1 MMVLLCTLFL
11 IIIYLIFDEKK
22 YCKYGIVF
30 SLILIFSL
38 FAFRNIVGVDDNNY
52 KLYFDL
58 ISAGYDKKFFDI
70 SGVEYSY
77 YIICKILSFF
87 KLNYKSIFFVYS
99 SISFTFIF
107 KTLKKFSL
115 NKEQYLTLF
124 LSFLAFSLIPF
135 ITVMRQFTATSIAI
149 YAICDKKINIKNMA
163 LIIIATLFH
172 NSAIIFLPILL
183 ISKIKFINKKVFYI
197 LIPLIAIF
205 LNSTGIFYSLV
216 KVLLKGTSYY
226 RYILEMNETVFGG
239 SGIIVMLMFLVYLAN
254 LLFLEKELNN
264 ENIKLISFMQMIF
277 FSLYFLCYGMG
288 VIGRLYYYFIFF
300 EPLSLILICKNIKS
314 NNNKLS
320 YYLTSSFLVLL
331 IFYNIMNDL
340 DRFRIL
346 NYSINF
352 WR

>member
-149 YAICDKKINIKNMA
+149 YAICDKKINIKNII
-163 LIIIATLFH
+163 LIILASLFH
-172 NSAIIFLPILL
+172 GSAVVFLPILFL
-183 ISKIKFINKKVFYI
+183 ENIKCFNNKISY
-197 LIPLIAIF
+197 IF
-205 LNSTGIFYSLV
+205 LPLFAYFLNFSGIFYALI
-216 KVLLKGTSYY
+216 KVILKGTSYY
-226 RYILEMNETVFGG
+226 RYVLEIDQTTFGG
-239 SGIIVMLMFLVYLAN
+239 SGIVVLLMFICYLIN
-254 LLFLEKELNN
+254 LLFFEKDENN
-264 ENIKLISFMQMIF
+264 EKVKLILFLQMIF
-277 FSLYFLCYGMG
+277 FSLYFLCSGMG

-300 EPLSLILICKNIKS
+300 EPLSLILISKNVKK
-314 NNNKLS
+314 NNNLM
-320 YYLTSSFLVLL
+320 YYLASFVFVLL
-331 IFYNIMNDL
+331 IFYQVIIDL
-340 DRFRIL
+340 DRFSLL

>member
-11 IIIYLIFDEKK
+11 IMIYLFFDKKK
-22 YCKYGIVF
+22 YYKYGVII

-58 ISAGYDKKFFDI
+58 ISARNDQKFFDV

-77 YIICKILSFF
+77 YIICKVLSFF
-87 KLNYKSIFFVYS
+87 RLNYKSVFFLYS
-99 SISFTFIF
+99 SISFIFIG

-135 ITVMRQFTATSIAI
+135 ITVMRQFTAASIGI
-149 YAICDKKINIKNMA
+149 YAVCDKKISIKNII
-163 LIIIATLFH
+163 LIFIASLFH
-172 NSAIIFLPILL
+172 SSAIIFLPILFIKGIKYFNNK
-183 ISKIKFINKKVFYI
+183 ISYI
-197 LIPLIAIF
+197 SMPIIAFF
-205 LNSTGIFYSLV
+205 LNSSGIFYTLI
-216 KVLLKGTSYY
+216 KVILKGTSYY
-226 RYILEMNETVFGG
+226 RYVLEIDKTIFGG
-239 SGIIVMLMFLVYLAN
+239 NGIIVSLMFICYLIN
-254 LLFLEKELNN
+254 LLFFEKN
-264 ENIKLISFMQMIF
+264 EDNEKIKLISFLQMVF
-277 FSLYFLCYGMG
+277 FSLYFLCRGMG

-300 EPLSLILICKNIKS
+300 EPLSLILISKNVKK
-314 NNNKLS
+314 NNNLM
-320 YYLTSSFLVLL
+320 YYLSSSFFVLL
-331 IFYNIMNDL
+331 IIYQVVINL
-340 DRFRIL
+340 DRFSIL